1 MDDSDDYGFDEFEL
15 DEETLAILDQEEQ
28 KYLLNLNKPPDTT
41 RALAAETPDI
51 VEEPVNKRYKTDTG
65 WKSRSG
71 AHYALNDD
79 YDDLPEISVSGD
91 GSYGIRT
98 TGAKQTSERNVYER
112 RTIPSIDFASGQ
124 PPSCNRP
131 PLGYKTHQVP
141 YAQGNPNILPKPAIQ
156 SSSKKS
162 NGQEVVNY
170 QKSHQLESHVQGLEK
185 KLEEVRESLFSFLI
199 IVMSQLFSQLR
210 EANVRTESALKEA
223 VERKLAKEGEVTI
236 LRKTIEKVN
245 KIANPNIAML
255 ISFLEFSKPRGSNSP
270 T

>member
-28 KYLLNLNKPPDTT
+28 KYLLNLNKPDTT
-41 RALAAETPDI
+41 RALAAKTPDI
-51 VEEPVNKRYKTDTG
+51 VEEPVNKRHKTDTG

-91 GSYGIRT
+91 GTYGIRT
-98 TGAKQTSERNVYER
+98 TGAKQTSVTERKAYNR
-112 RTIPSIDFASGQ
+112 RTTPSIDFASGQ
-124 PPSCNRP
+124 PPSYNRP

-162 NGQEVVNY
+162 NGKEVE
-170 QKSHQLESHVQGLEK
+170 KSHQLESHVQRLEK

-199 IVMSQLFSQLR
+199 IVVS
-210 EANVRTESALKEA
+210 
-223 VERKLAKEGEVTI
+223 
-236 LRKTIEKVN
+236 
-245 KIANPNIAML
+245 
-255 ISFLEFSKPRGSNSP
+255 
-270 T
+270 